1 MAMARREQ
9 MRTAMLP
16 HLAGKFDVERFLRT
30 GFAGERRS
38 YPLPMT
44 PTMIAAIE
52 DAEREAEALK
62 ARLRN
67 GG

>member
-1 MAMARREQ
+1 
-9 MRTAMLP
+9 MLP
-16 HLAGKFDVERFLRT
+16 HLAGKVDVERFLRT
-30 GFAGERRS
+30 GFVSERRS

-52 DAEREAEALK
+52 DAEREAAELK
-62 ARLRN
+62 ARLLN